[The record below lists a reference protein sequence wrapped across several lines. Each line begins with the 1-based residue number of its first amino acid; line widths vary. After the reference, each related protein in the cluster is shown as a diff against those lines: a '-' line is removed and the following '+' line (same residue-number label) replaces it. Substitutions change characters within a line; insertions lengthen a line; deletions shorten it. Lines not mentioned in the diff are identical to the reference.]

1 MIKTRIA
8 VVDDQQLFRKGL
20 ISLISEFKEMDVTI
34 EAGNGKE
41 LIDKL
46 ARKTPD
52 VVLLD
57 LEMPEMDGAATLGWL
72 KANHPRIRVVILT
85 MHNEESII
93 AHMIENGAHG
103 FLLKDDPI
111 ETLIDA
117 VHSVMDTGYYFDD
130 RVSKA
135 LVTRLITSERIHP
148 KYNRVALT
156 ERELQIIQLICQEFT
171 NKEIAEKLCLSVRT
185 IDGHRETILEKIK
198 ARNTVGIVMY
208 AVKNGLV

>member
-1 MIKTRIA
+1 MMKFKLA
-8 VVDDQQLFRKGL
+8 VVDDQQMFRKGL
-20 ISLISEFKEMDVTI
+20 ISLISEFNEMSVII

-41 LIDKL
+41 LIDKMV
-46 ARKTPD
+46 RKVPD

-57 LEMPEMDGAATLGWL
+57 LEMPGMDGAQTLAWL
-72 KANHPRIRVVILT
+72 KQKHPRIRVIILT
-85 MHNEESII
+85 MHDEESII
-93 AHMIENGAHG
+93 AHMVENGAHG
-103 FLLKDDPI
+103 FLVKNDPI

-130 RVSKA
+130 RISKA
-135 LVTRLITSERIHP
+135 LLTRLITGEKIKP
-148 KYNRVALT
+148 KFSKVALT
-156 ERELQIIQLICQEFT
+156 ERELQIIQLICEEFT

-185 IDGHRETILEKIK
+185 IDGHREVILEKIK